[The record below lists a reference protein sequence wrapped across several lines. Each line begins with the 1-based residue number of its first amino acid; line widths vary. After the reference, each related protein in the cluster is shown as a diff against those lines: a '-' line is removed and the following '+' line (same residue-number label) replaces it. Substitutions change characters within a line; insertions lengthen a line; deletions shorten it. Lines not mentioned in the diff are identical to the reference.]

1 MSPEE
6 HVAQMEAEIQ
16 ATVSPLISSQPAA
29 EPMATGPNKPRC
41 AADLLAVFSDGRAG
55 LPPYHSM
62 ALVMI
67 ATKLSRILTGG
78 PDFRDHWD
86 DIAGYAKLASARCS
100 K

>member
-16 ATVSPLISSQPAA
+16 ATVSTTNLLAA
-29 EPMATGPNKPRC
+29 RDRTHGDWTEQAKC

-67 ATKLSRILTGG
+67 ATKLSRILTGD